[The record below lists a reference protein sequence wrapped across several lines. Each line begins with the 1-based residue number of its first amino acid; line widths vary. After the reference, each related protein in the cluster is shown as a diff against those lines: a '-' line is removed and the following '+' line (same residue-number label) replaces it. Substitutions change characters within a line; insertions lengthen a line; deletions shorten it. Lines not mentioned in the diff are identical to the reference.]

1 VNPTADRI
9 PDLARSHA
17 SFVFDLLDLL
27 PRVTLLE
34 VEAKPLGAGLHE
46 LTAVVRNDGRFPTV
60 LRMGTRTRVVLPSR
74 VVVDLPRESFELGDK
89 RTMLEPLGPAGQGRK
104 LRWIVRAAAGTKT
117 TVTLW
122 TERAGEAS
130 VTVTFGEPK

>member
-1 VNPTADRI
+1 
-9 PDLARSHA
+9 
-17 SFVFDLLDLL
+17 
-27 PRVTLLE
+27 
-34 VEAKPLGAGLHE
+34 
-46 LTAVVRNDGRFPTV
+46 
-60 LRMGTRTRVVLPSR
+60 MRVVTSRGQPLHHYRCPSFADAHR
-74 VVVDLPRESFELGDK
+74 RSDHTGERDMPSVDLPRESFELGDR

-130 VTVTFGEPK
+130 ATVTFRRE